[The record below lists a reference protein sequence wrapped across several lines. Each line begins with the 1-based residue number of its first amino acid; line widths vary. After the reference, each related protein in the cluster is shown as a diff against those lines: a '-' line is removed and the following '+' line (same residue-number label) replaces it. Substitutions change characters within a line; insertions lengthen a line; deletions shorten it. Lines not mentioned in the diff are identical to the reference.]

1 MLARFLIGTSGAA
14 ARNLTICAVPSSST
28 LADEAVYAI
37 SAAAV
42 AAINTCALVDVVRAV
57 CAVPSSST
65 LADEAVYDIFAA
77 AVAAINTCA
86 LVDVVRAV
94 ISIPT
99 IFANAIA
106 IAVLTIATILAGS

>member
-1 MLARFLIGTSGAA
+1 MLARFPVVANGAA
-14 ARNLTICAVPSSST
+14 VRHIALCTSPSRGTVAAVG
-28 LADEAVYAI
+28 VYA
-37 SAAAV
+37 V
-42 AAINTCALVDVVRAV
+42 
-57 CAVPSSST
+57 
-65 LADEAVYDIFAA
+65 FAA